1 MGIIE
6 TEKMLNIEQGKEIG
20 KEIGS
25 KNTKLEE
32 REILVKKLIVKLAF
46 TDQQAADFAE
56 VSLSFVKKIRTQL
69 EKSNRSKN

>member
-6 TEKMLNIEQGKEIG
+6 TEKMLNIEEGKEKGIKIG
-20 KEIGS
+20 AR
-25 KNTKLEE
+25 NTKLEE